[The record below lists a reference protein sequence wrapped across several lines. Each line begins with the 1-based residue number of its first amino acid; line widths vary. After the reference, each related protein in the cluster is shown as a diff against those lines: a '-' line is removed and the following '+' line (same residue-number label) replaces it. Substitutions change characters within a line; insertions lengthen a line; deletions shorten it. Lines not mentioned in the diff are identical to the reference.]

1 MTKGWVQSL
10 QTGKQYL
17 VSKWNEM
24 KMHFEDNFF
33 VCNIQ
38 IISNTNEIYCKGLF
52 IRCLQF
58 MNRDVYC
65 PMVTPSY
72 EKKLFLYDKI
82 IIKERSPIS

>member
-1 MTKGWVQSL
+1 MTKGWV

-38 IISNTNEIYCKGLF
+38 IISNTNEIYCKGLYLMF
-52 IRCLQF
+52 A
-58 MNRDVYC
+58 VYESGC
-65 PMVTPSY
+65 I
-72 EKKLFLYDKI
+72 L
-82 IIKERSPIS
+82 PISYT

>member
-10 QTGKQYL
+10 STVKQYL

-38 IISNTNEIYCKGLF
+38 IISNTNKIYCKLSLF
-52 IRCLQF
+52 
-58 MNRDVYC
+58 DVYGLWIG
-65 PMVTPSY
+65 MYIAYWLQLVM
-72 EKKLFLYDKI
+72 KNVVLVWQKL
-82 IIKERSPIS
+82 S